1 MNASIFILAA
11 ALNAGNAEFDRVA
24 AEGAARITLD
34 RFAAGLARDGL
45 PHGVLARAM
54 LADPAA
60 HRTRAESE
68 KVCKA
73 IWTDAAESAFRD
85 KADAVRK
92 RLKLDCSFKL
102 EMPKDA
108 VSSLE
113 ERFEEAF
120 GDERDAA
127 VGEQAKTLASAL
139 RPTEAEFEEKA
150 EDVLRRE
157 MTERV
162 VAEQKTPVFEENRE
176 TVATSIV
183 EPMLASGRAERKRQS
198 DYLKRARSDAAVPS
212 LLSQDLAAKLAANV
226 EERRRTA
233 KPSEAWG
240 VFPSVAKKELPLVV
254 EKRIVDRFS
263 AQVENVRLEV
273 AEAEVEAIVSADP
286 SAHAKAKASE
296 RIFAGRYAARVLS
309 AAMEKALSDV
319 DGSGR
324 DELRGY
330 LAERVDGEIPRKA
343 VERIVRRDV
352 MPKWREV
359 RAAIAKRAA
368 EKTWPTLADG
378 TWFPDAALA
387 DETAARSDYD
397 EAVRR
402 WRKMKGMES
411 VAGAGGGK
419 VFLEETERA
428 VDAKVAAAFAR
439 ARSAIAAQGA
449 IVDEVHPSILADA
462 RARKAS
468 FFRRTPDLAAITE
481 MLTLATEKEWGET
494 RLATLWPDGKTP
506 PNAAEQHVELFPSVR
521 RKIELLARQIL
532 EEMSVPAEPARKPD
546 EPQPEEKPEEPP
558 EEKPDE
564 SSSPEKE
571 DLDML
576 TLSVQRVGRDVE
588 VKLLNG
594 KKVISRERVPSNAGA
609 FRGAMERLT
618 RTLSGEVLKLE

>member
-1 MNASIFILAA
+1 MTASIFILAA
-11 ALNAGNAEFDRVA
+11 ALNAGNAEFDRTA
-24 AEGAARITLD
+24 AEGAARITVD
-34 RFAAGLARDGL
+34 RFAAELAREGL
-45 PHGVLARAM
+45 SQGVLSRAM

-60 HRTRAESE
+60 HRTREES
-68 KVCKA
+68 KKACRA
-73 IWTDAAESAFRD
+73 IWKESAESAFRD

-92 RLKLDCSFKL
+92 RLKLDDSFKL
-102 EMPKDA
+102 EMSKEA

-113 ERFEEAF
+113 AKFEDAF
-120 GDERDAA
+120 GDERYAA
-127 VGEQAKTLASAL
+127 VDEQAKTLASAL
-139 RPTEAEFEEKA
+139 RPTEAEFEEKS

-162 VAEQKTPVFEENRE
+162 VAEQKTAVFEENRE
-176 TVATSIV
+176 TVTTSIV
-183 EPMLASGRAERKRQS
+183 EPMIESGRVERKRQS
-198 DYLKRARSDAAVPS
+198 DYLKRVRSDAAVPS
-212 LLSQDLAAKLAANV
+212 LLSRDLAAKLAANV
-226 EERRRTA
+226 EERRKTV

-240 VFPSVAKKELPLVV
+240 VFPSVAEKELPLVV
-254 EKRIVDRFS
+254 EKRVIDRF
-263 AQVENVRLEV
+263 AGQMENVKLDV
-273 AEAEVEAIVSADP
+273 TEAEVEAIVSADP
-286 SAHAKAKASE
+286 SAHSKVKASE
-296 RIFAGRYAARVLS
+296 RIFAGRYATRVLS
-309 AAMEKALSDV
+309 AALEKSLSDV
-319 DGSGR
+319 DASGK
-324 DELRGY
+324 DELREY
-330 LAERVDGEIPRKA
+330 LSERIDGEIPRKA

-368 EKTWPTLADG
+368 EKIWPTLADG

-387 DETAARSDYD
+387 DEVAARSDYD
-397 EAVRR
+397 DAVRH
-402 WRKMKGMES
+402 WRKMKGMEPL
-411 VAGAGGGK
+411 AGAGGGK
-419 VFLEETERA
+419 VVLEETEKD

-481 MLTLATEKEWGET
+481 MLTLATEKQWGES

-506 PNAAEQHVELFPSVR
+506 SNAGSQHAELFPSVR

-546 EPQPEEKPEEPP
+546 EPQPKEKPEEPP
-558 EEKPDE
+558 EEKPQE
-564 SSSPEKE
+564 NSSPETE
-571 DLDML
+571 ELDML
-576 TLSVQRVGRDVE
+576 TLSVQRVGQDVE

-594 KKVISRERVPSNAGA
+594 KKVISRERVPSSASA

-618 RTLSGEVLKLE
+618 RTLSGEVLRLE